1 MTLLEQI
8 NKELVQAIKARDSLR
23 VDSLKM
29 VKTKLAQK
37 KTSKG
42 FSGELTDEVVQ
53 EVIASYVKE
62 IQKALKELEAAGDKD
77 SDLVKKYQFEVE
89 YLSKF
94 LPSKLGEEE
103 TKKLV
108 QQAIEETG
116 ALSIKDK
123 GKVMGKIMKSY
134 KGKVDP
140 AIVSRFVE
148 ELLS

>member
-1 MTLLEQI
+1 
-8 NKELVQAIKARDSLR
+8 
-23 VDSLKM
+23 M
-29 VKTKLAQK
+29 VK
-37 KTSKG
+37 
-42 FSGELTDEVVQ
+42 
-53 EVIASYVKE
+53 EVIATYVKE
-62 IQKALKELEAAGDKD
+62 IQKALKELEASGDKD

-108 QQAIEETG
+108 QQAIEEVG

-123 GKVMGKIMKSY
+123 GKVRGKIMKSY